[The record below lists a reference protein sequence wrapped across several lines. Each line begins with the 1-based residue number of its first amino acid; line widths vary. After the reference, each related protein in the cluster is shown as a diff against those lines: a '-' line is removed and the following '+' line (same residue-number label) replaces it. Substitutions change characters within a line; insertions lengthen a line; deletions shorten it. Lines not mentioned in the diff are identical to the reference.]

1 MTTLYELTDQ
11 YIGLGHMIED
21 GEFDQ
26 QTLTDTLDGI
36 EGEIEIKAENILK
49 LCQHWKSD
57 KEAIGQEVKRLQA
70 RMKMLDNRD
79 RSLRGYL
86 RHNMSATGIKSI
98 SCPLFTITLAKGRP
112 MVVIEDESALPYS
125 LLVTTQRPNKATI
138 LAKLKAGENVPGAVL
153 GTSAESLRVK

>member
-26 QTLTDTLDGI
+26 QTLADTLDGI
-36 EGEIEIKAENILK
+36 EGAIEIKAENILK

-57 KEAIGQEVKRLQA
+57 KEAIEQEVKRLQA
-70 RMKMLDNRD
+70 RMKMMDNRD
-79 RSLRGYL
+79 KSLRDYL
-86 RHNMSATGIKSI
+86 HRNMSASGISKI

-112 MVVIEDESALPYS
+112 VVVIEDESKLPYS
-125 LLVTTQRPNKATI
+125 LLVTTQRPDKATI
-138 LAKLKAGENVPGAVL
+138 MARLKAGQNVPGAVL
-153 GTSAESLRVK
+153 GISAESLRVK